1 MCNFRQFRPLFD
13 NLTANA
19 VLGRAIKMEQQGL
32 IVGLAIIGYLLG
44 AVPFGVV
51 ISKAMGLPDPRT
63 VGSKNLGFTN
73 VLRVSGKKAGILTLI
88 GDMGKGWV
96 MGFAA
101 TQLLQDE
108 WAVLLVALAPF
119 LGHLFSPFLGFK
131 GGKGVA
137 TALGSV
143 LGVAPLIGLL
153 LLLTWIGA
161 VALWRYS
168 SGGALTAFGLFPVLA
183 AVLRPSA
190 AFVSFAVVVTG
201 LIVVKHKGNIERLW
215 NGTES
220 RMGQRKA

>member
-1 MCNFRQFRPLFD
+1 MD
-13 NLTANA
+13 SH
-19 VLGRAIKMEQQGL
+19 GL
-32 IVGLAIIGYLLG
+32 IALLAVAGYLLG
-44 AVPFGVV
+44 GVPFGIV

-63 VGSKNLGFTN
+63 VGSKNVGFTN

-101 TQLLQDE
+101 AQVLQAE
-108 WAVLLVALAPF
+108 WAILIVALAPF

-153 LLLTWIGA
+153 LLLAWIGA
-161 VALWRYS
+161 VAIWRYS
-168 SGGALTAFGLFPVLA
+168 SGGALTAFGLFPIIA
-183 AVLRPSA
+183 ALVRPTGPFMLFSLI
-190 AFVSFAVVVTG
+190 VTG
-201 LIVVKHKGNIERLW
+201 LIVIKHRGNIERLW
-215 NGTES
+215 KGTES
-220 RMGQRKA
+220 KMGERKN

>member
-1 MCNFRQFRPLFD
+1 MD
-13 NLTANA
+13 NH
-19 VLGRAIKMEQQGL
+19 GL
-32 IVGLAIIGYLLG
+32 ITGLVVVGYLLG
-44 AVPFGVV
+44 GVPFGVV

-63 VGSKNLGFTN
+63 VGSKNVGFTN

-101 TQLLQDE
+101 TQLLQAE
-108 WAVLLVALAPF
+108 WAILLVALAPF

-153 LLLTWIGA
+153 LLLAWLGA
-161 VALWRYS
+161 VAIWRYS
-168 SGGALTAFGLFPVLA
+168 SGGALTAFALFPIIAGL
-183 AVLRPSA
+183 LRPSMH
-190 AFVSFAVVVTG
+190 FIIFSLLVSS
-201 LIVVKHKGNIERLW
+201 LIAIKHKDNIQRLW

-220 RMGQRKA
+220 KMGQRKN

>member
-1 MCNFRQFRPLFD
+1 
-13 NLTANA
+13 
-19 VLGRAIKMEQQGL
+19 MEHLGL
-32 IVGLAIIGYLLG
+32 IIGLVVGGYLLG

-51 ISKAMGLPDPRT
+51 ISRAMGLPDPRT
-63 VGSKNLGFTN
+63 VGSKNVGFTN
-73 VLRVSGKKAGILTLI
+73 VLRVSGKTPGILTLV

-101 TQLLQDE
+101 TQLLEDE
-108 WAVLLVALAPF
+108 WAILAVALAPF

-153 LLLTWIGA
+153 LLLAWIGA

-168 SGGALTAFGLFPVLA
+168 SGGALTAFGLFPVIA
-183 AVLRPSA
+183 ALLRPSA
-190 AFVSFAVVVTG
+190 AFISFAVLVTG
-201 LIVVKHKGNIERLW
+201 LIVIKHKGNIERLW
-215 NGTES
+215 KGTES
-220 RMGQRKA
+220 KMGQRKA